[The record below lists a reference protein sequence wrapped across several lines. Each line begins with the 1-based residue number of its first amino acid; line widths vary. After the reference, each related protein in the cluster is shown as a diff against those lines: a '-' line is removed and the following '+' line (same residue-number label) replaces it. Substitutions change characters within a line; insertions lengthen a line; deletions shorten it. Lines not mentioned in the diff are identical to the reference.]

1 MEELDRQKRQLCQ
14 QVTDVCNSIISR
26 VEYRRKK
33 QDERKEH
40 FYLVQEKMKNIEIDL
55 DVDVGKMLQP
65 RQSIAGMVE
74 SNQRLKKML
83 QQQEDVTHQLQSNL
97 RLMDE
102 DYMTFF
108 NDQGFEVAA
117 LRNEIKAATKDMIQ
131 MCIAYSQQLELA
143 LSSNLEETKQAHELN
158 IKAVLVQRSASRQK
172 VIEEAVE
179 RLESFW
185 KDFDDIKEANLLEKR
200 EHRKNLE
207 EDIESLQLQLHE
219 MQSSF
224 ELKIEEIDHGKIDLD
239 AQHDGKTKKIKC
251 YRKIIL
257 REKDNLGKIVAD
269 FKETDSKNQRKLKNL
284 TQSFTRSARQFK
296 DVELRLAQS
305 EQKHSSTKQKA
316 VRMMYENDIRSL
328 IVAIN
333 NAESLILS
341 DALGHST
348 KAYAIDDDKLM

>member
-1 MEELDRQKRQLCQ
+1 MEELERKKRQLRQ
-14 QVTDVCNSIISR
+14 QVSDVCSSIISR
-26 VEYRRKK
+26 VEYRRKS
-33 QDERKEH
+33 QDERKVH
-40 FYLVQEKMKNIEIDL
+40 FHLVQEMMKNIEKDL
-55 DVDVGKMLQP
+55 DVDIGKIPQP
-65 RQSIAGMVE
+65 HQSIAGVVE
-74 SNQRLKKML
+74 FNQRLKKML
-83 QQQEDVTHQLQSNL
+83 QEREDLTHQLQSDL

-108 NDQGFEVAA
+108 NDQGFEVST
-117 LRNEIKAATKDMIQ
+117 LRSEIKAATKDMIE
-131 MCIAYSQQLELA
+131 MCIFYSQQLEQA
-143 LSSNLEETKQAHELN
+143 LSSNLEETKQAHELDIN
-158 IKAVLVQRSASRQK
+158 AVLVERSTSRQK
-172 VIEEAVE
+172 IMEEAVE

-185 KDFDDIKEANLLEKR
+185 KDFDDIKETNLLENR
-200 EHRKNLE
+200 ECRKNLE

-224 ELKIEEIDHGKIDLD
+224 ALKVEEIDHGKNDLD

-257 REKDNLGKIVAD
+257 RQKDNLGKIVAD
-269 FKETDSKNQRKLKNL
+269 FKETDSKNQKNLKNL
-284 TQSFTRSARQFK
+284 TQSFTRSARHFK
-296 DVELRLAQS
+296 AVELRLAQS
-305 EQKHSSTKQKA
+305 EQKHSSTKQKV
-316 VRMMYENDIRSL
+316 VRLMYENDIRSL